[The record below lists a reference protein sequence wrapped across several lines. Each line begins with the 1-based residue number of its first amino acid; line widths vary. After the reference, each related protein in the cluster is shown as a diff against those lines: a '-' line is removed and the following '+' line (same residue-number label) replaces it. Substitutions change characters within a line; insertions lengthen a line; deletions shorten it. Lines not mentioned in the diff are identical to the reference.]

1 MNAITTPRSRST
13 EFTRHIVATGDGP
26 TLEDLASN
34 SDLVPA
40 LIKFTR
46 SFFMG
51 FSTRRRRHAQAT
63 LHVGDGS
70 GEMICGEAVETRG
83 EQGKRRDKP
92 QRFFNAKGQG
102 IEGG

>member
-26 TLEDLASN
+26 SLEDPASN

-51 FSTRRRRHAQAT
+51 FSTRRRRHAQMT
-63 LHVGDGS
+63 LHVGDGP

-83 EQGKRRDKP
+83 EQDKRRDEPRKIGTVP
-92 QRFFNAKGQG
+92 RA
-102 IEGG
+102 